1 MAAQDNDTTALIDA
15 VRRDSFMAQ
24 SGQSDNWTDARIL
37 GVADDCTLK
46 WVAPALK
53 RTKQGWFRID
63 FDIPMVTE
71 QTRYDTPQEAMW
83 NGVEA
88 IWLENPTSR
97 IIEGKVS
104 VVDDSNRMQYGWDT
118 PGIPQYAWFD
128 HTQIVFSP
136 APSADVVSA
145 CSMTASAYRRP
156 AQLVLP
162 SETARITA
170 LNSVTQTVT
179 ITTRPSTWT
188 TDTYTSGSPYRVD
201 FYDRDL
207 PNTRLLWNKT
217 VSSATVTAIV
227 FAPTIT
233 AASFAMLSVGDVVT
247 MKSTSPYPDLPPDGV
262 PFLRD
267 MIVRTI
273 LTAQTDMQGLQVYLG
288 QQSEALGN
296 FLRGMSNRADGSP
309 RKLSLSNAG
318 TARFMRNYG
327 ARYRRY

>member
-24 SGQSDNWTDARIL
+24 SGQSDNWTDPRIL

-46 WVAPALK
+46 WIAPALK

-63 FDIPMVTE
+63 FDIPMVAE
-71 QTRYDTPQEAMW
+71 QSRYDTPQEAMW
-83 NGVEA
+83 NGIEA
-88 IWLENPTSR
+88 VWLENPTSR
-97 IIEGKVS
+97 VIEGKVS
-104 VVDDSNRMQYGWDT
+104 VVDESNRMQYGWDN

-136 APSADVVSA
+136 APSSDAVSA
-145 CSMTASAYRRP
+145 YSMTASAYRRP

-162 SETARITA
+162 DETARVLA
-170 LNSVTQTVT
+170 VNSVTQVLTVAS
-179 ITTRPSTWT
+179 IPSAFTV
-188 TDTYTSGSPYRVD
+188 DPYTSGTPYRLD
-201 FYDRDL
+201 IYNKNL
-207 PNTRLLWNKT
+207 PNTRLMWNHT
-217 VSSATVTAIV
+217 MSSPSVTALA

-233 AASFAMLSVGDVVT
+233 AESFATISVGDVLT
-247 MKSTSPYPDLPPDGV
+247 MKGTSPYPDLPPDGV

-267 MIVRTI
+267 MVVRTI

-288 QQSEALGN
+288 QQSESLGN
-296 FLRGMSNRADGSP
+296 FLKGMSNRADGSP

-318 TARFMRNYG
+318 TARFMRNYS